1 MPDSTQGVSISDD
14 FTRRVYRRSPKKK
27 ERKREKKRKRN
38 GGKRASL
45 TSLTVVRFPLKRS
58 HYSRED
64 YRDER
69 VDHSAVPFPEKQ
81 VVVSWTICVWLR
93 FT

>member
-1 MPDSTQGVSISDD
+1 MPDSTQGVSISND
-14 FTRRVYRRSPKKK
+14 FTRRLYRRSPKKK
-27 ERKREKKRKRN
+27 REKEKKKEKET
-38 GGKRASL
+38 GEKRASL